1 MSKGEEDAVEIRDV
15 WAGNLES
22 EFAVIRDIV
31 DDFPYVAM
39 DTEFPGVVIRHL
51 GDFKQPADANYHS
64 LSANVD
70 LLHLLQLGLTFSD
83 AAGNLPTSP
92 SSGRPVVWQFNFR
105 EFDVDSDVF
114 VPDSIDLLRKSGID
128 FKKNREDG
136 VDARRFAELFMSSGV
151 VLNDSIH
158 WVAFHGA
165 YDFGYLIKILTCRK
179 LPETRKEFL
188 DLVHVF
194 FPVVYD
200 IKRVIHLNNN
210 LYGGLNRVAEKL
222 EVERV
227 GTCHQAG
234 SDSLLTARA
243 FMKMRGHR
251 FVGSMEKYVG
261 LLFGLDIENGSSSSS
276 PLLELNLI
284 GSLGWS
290 NSEPPP
296 PEEAASPESEPRV
309 FSCNYC
315 KRKFYSSQ
323 ALGGHQNAHKRE
335 RNLAKRGGLG
345 LGDHAAVG
353 YRLSESMG
361 NLPLHG
367 SYAGGP
373 LGMQVHSMIH
383 KPYIGTAAGLMYG
396 RHGWLR

>member
-70 LLHLLQLGLTFSD
+70 LLHLLQLGSPSPTPP
-83 AAGNLPTSP
+83 GTSP
-92 SSGRPVVWQFNFR
+92 PRLPPAALDSSLRPG
-105 EFDVDSDVF
+105 
-114 VPDSIDLLRKSGID
+114 PIAPRKSGID
-128 FKKNREDG
+128 FKKNRETVSTPAVRG
-136 VDARRFAELFMSSGV
+136 AVHASGV

-158 WVAFHGA
+158 WEAAG
-165 YDFGYLIKILTCRK
+165 D
-179 LPETRKEFL
+179 PERFL
-188 DLVHVF
+188 DLLHVF

-210 LYGGLNRVAEKL
+210 LYGGLNKVAEKL

-261 LLFGLDIENGSSSSS
+261 LLFGLDIESAHN
-276 PLLELNLI
+276 
-284 GSLGWS
+284 
-290 NSEPPP
+290 
-296 PEEAASPESEPRV
+296 
-309 FSCNYC
+309 
-315 KRKFYSSQ
+315 
-323 ALGGHQNAHKRE
+323 QN
-335 RNLAKRGGLG
+335 
-345 LGDHAAVG
+345 
-353 YRLSESMG
+353 
-361 NLPLHG
+361 
-367 SYAGGP
+367 
-373 LGMQVHSMIH
+373 
-383 KPYIGTAAGLMYG
+383 
-396 RHGWLR
+396 

>member
-1 MSKGEEDAVEIRDV
+1 M
-15 WAGNLES
+15 
-22 EFAVIRDIV
+22 
-31 DDFPYVAM
+31 
-39 DTEFPGVVIRHL
+39 
-51 GDFKQPADANYHS
+51 
-64 LSANVD
+64 
-70 LLHLLQLGLTFSD
+70 
-83 AAGNLPTSP
+83 PTSP

-261 LLFGLDIENGSSSSS
+261 LLFGLDIESAHN
-276 PLLELNLI
+276 
-284 GSLGWS
+284 
-290 NSEPPP
+290 
-296 PEEAASPESEPRV
+296 
-309 FSCNYC
+309 
-315 KRKFYSSQ
+315 
-323 ALGGHQNAHKRE
+323 QN
-335 RNLAKRGGLG
+335 
-345 LGDHAAVG
+345 
-353 YRLSESMG
+353 
-361 NLPLHG
+361 
-367 SYAGGP
+367 
-373 LGMQVHSMIH
+373 
-383 KPYIGTAAGLMYG
+383 
-396 RHGWLR
+396 